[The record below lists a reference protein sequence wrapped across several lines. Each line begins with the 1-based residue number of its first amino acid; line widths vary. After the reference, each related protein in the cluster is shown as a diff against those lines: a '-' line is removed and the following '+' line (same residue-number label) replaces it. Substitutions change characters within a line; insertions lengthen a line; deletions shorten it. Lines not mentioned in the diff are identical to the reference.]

1 MMRDRQGMKFYYSGI
16 CTTMPHLKNIYNLQ
30 NVENYF
36 KKSSLSLD
44 ILAKHSLRE
53 KCVCVLVCIMSAQCF
68 VFVQKRHKTALE
80 TSL

>member
-1 MMRDRQGMKFYYSGI
+1 MRDRQGMKFYYSGI
-16 CTTMPHLKNIYNLQ
+16 CTTMPHLKNKYNLQ

-53 KCVCVLVCIMSAQCF
+53 KCVCVLVCICLF
-68 VFVQKRHKTALE
+68 NALCLSRRG
-80 TSL
+80 TKQP